1 MKILPVL
8 ALSLLAFFALFAG
21 PPEGSGRQP
30 TTGLVAEEVK
40 RLLADGVV
48 AFGKGDYATARG
60 LFETAYQID
69 SRNLVAINYL
79 QKIKVLEKGV
89 SRPMSQERQLAG
101 VIVPKVQLKDATIG
115 AVFDYLKSMAAKLTE
130 GKVSVNF
137 VLKLPEETVKTQTI
151 SLSMSGVPYTE
162 VVKYVA
168 ELANLQV
175 EYQQYAVLVTPK
187 PGTAP
192 APAVAPVPVE
202 GN

>member
-8 ALSLLAFFALFAG
+8 ALSLLASSALFAG

-48 AFGKGDYATARG
+48 AFSKGDYATARG

-130 GKVSVNF
+130 GKVAVNF

-187 PGTAP
+187 PGAAP

>member
-8 ALSLLAFFALFAG
+8 ALSLLASSALFAG

-48 AFGKGDYATARG
+48 AFSKGDYATARG

-130 GKVSVNF
+130 GKVAVNF

-192 APAVAPVPVE
+192 APAAAPVPVE

>member
-8 ALSLLAFFALFAG
+8 ALSLFASAALFAG

-30 TTGLVAEEVK
+30 VTGPAAEEVK
-40 RLLADGVV
+40 RLLADGVA
-48 AFGKGDYATARG
+48 AFGKGDYAAARG
-60 LFETAYQID
+60 SFETAYQID

-115 AVFDYLKSMAAKLTE
+115 TVFDYLKSTAAKLTE
-130 GKVSVNF
+130 GKVVVNF
-137 VLKLPEETVKTQTI
+137 VLKLPEDVVKTQTI
-151 SLSMSGVPYTE
+151 SLNMSGVPYTE

-187 PGTAP
+187 PGA
-192 APAVAPVPVE
+192 APVPVSVPVPAE